1 MWQNNPKQTRQVN
14 MAKLP
19 PQISETIW
27 TLLRQLLTIV
37 EDAGAA
43 EYTLLER
50 FGETEATLGYL
61 NELKT
66 VSLDAA
72 TRYSQLFKIRLR
84 IAEVNPTAPN
94 DMLRLVDRAIT
105 QNQLRIPALERS
117 IQEIKTE
124 WNLP

>member
-1 MWQNNPKQTRQVN
+1 

-43 EYTLLER
+43 EYTLFER
-50 FGETEATLGYL
+50 YGETSSTLGNL
-61 NELKT
+61 ADLKN
-66 VSLDAA
+66 LAEEAA

-84 IAEVNPTAPN
+84 IAEANPTAPN
-94 DMLRLVDRAIT
+94 DMLRLVDTAIT
-105 QNQLRIPALERS
+105 QNQLRIPAMERS

>member
-1 MWQNNPKQTRQVN
+1 

-19 PQISETIW
+19 AETSETIW

-43 EYTLLER
+43 EYTLFER
-50 FGETEATLGYL
+50 YGETPSTLGNL
-61 NELKT
+61 ADLKK
-66 VSLDAA
+66 LAEEAA

-84 IAEVNPTAPN
+84 IAEANPTAPN
-94 DMLRLVDRAIT
+94 DMLRLVDTAIT
-105 QNQLRIPALERS
+105 QNQLRIPAMERS

-124 WNLP
+124 WNLQ